1 MKNDEVKPSIDVYIA
16 CLFEGALSESLF
28 LSTKLRNL
36 KLSVTSDPLRRSLK
50 AQMREANKINASY
63 VIIIGEE
70 ELSNGM
76 LIVKN
81 LKEQNQRALTRS
93 EIIKFFEKDYK
104 IIRE

>member
-1 MKNDEVKPSIDVYIA
+1 
-16 CLFEGALSESLF
+16 
-28 LSTKLRNL
+28 
-36 KLSVTSDPLRRSLK
+36 
-50 AQMREANKINASY
+50 MREANKINASY